1 MEDSMAKK
9 DIVKKRKNEVIKE
22 ARINEVDKK
31 EPKFIAAIVIL
42 VSAIILV
49 IIVLGGLFW
58 YFENKKETNNIVY
71 DSEKFEKEYE
81 SYNGQENANGRKYL
95 EIDVDDKNV
104 IKYSSYDE
112 IFSLLEKGT
121 GVIYFGF
128 PTCPWC
134 RNLVPVL
141 LDSSK
146 EAGIDLIYY
155 FNNKEDR
162 DTKEL
167 DEDGN
172 ITTTKEGT
180 SNYYKLVEKLESY
193 LGEYQGLNDN
203 SVKRL
208 YYPTVIFV
216 KNGKIVDI
224 HIGTVDSQDNPS
236 VFLNDEQYKEL
247 KTTLVEK
254 MEKTIVCDDA
264 C

>member
-1 MEDSMAKK
+1 MAKK
-9 DIVKKRKNEVIKE
+9 DIVKKRKDEVIKE
-22 ARINEVDKK
+22 AKINEVDRKDS
-31 EPKFIAAIVIL
+31 KFIAAVVIL
-42 VSAIILV
+42 ISTIVLV
-49 IIVLGGLFW
+49 VIALGGLYW
-58 YFENKKETNNIVY
+58 YFEDKKDADNKIY

-81 SYNGQENANGRKYL
+81 GYNGQENSYGGKYL
-95 EIDVDDKNV
+95 EIDVDNQNV
-104 IKYSSYDE
+104 IRYSSYDE
-112 IFSLLEKGT
+112 VFSLLENGT

-141 LDSSK
+141 LDASK
-146 EAGIDLIYY
+146 EAGIDIIYY

-172 ITTTKEGT
+172 IITTKEGT
-180 SNYYKLVEKLESY
+180 SNYYKLVEKLEPY
-193 LGEYQGLNDN
+193 LGEYEGLNDSN
-203 SVKRL
+203 IKRL
-208 YYPTVIFV
+208 YFPTVVFV
-216 KNGKIVDI
+216 KDGKIVDV
-224 HIGTVDSQDNPS
+224 HIGTVDSQENPS